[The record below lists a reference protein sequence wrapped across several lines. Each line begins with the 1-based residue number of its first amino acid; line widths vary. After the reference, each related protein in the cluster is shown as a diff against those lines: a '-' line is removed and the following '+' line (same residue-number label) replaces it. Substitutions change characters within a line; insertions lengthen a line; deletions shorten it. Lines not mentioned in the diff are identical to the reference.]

1 MKTMTRLSFSLLM
14 AGLALLSSTRAN
26 AQVVVQCPGDT
37 NGDAII
43 DTPDPA
49 HPRAKCMHLAASDGY
64 VRMADGTESYVF
76 GFSDV
81 TGMLPEE
88 AVTMGMFAAN
98 FPAPTI
104 ELDEGDEFYLTLTNS
119 GMMVRNDLSDPHVVH
134 FHGFP
139 NASSVF
145 DGVPDSSI
153 GVNMGSSFTY
163 YYKIVVPGT
172 FMYHC
177 HVEATEH
184 MQMGMLGQLFVRP
197 AQNKLPDGT
206 NLNGFI
212 HHTGFKYVYNDG
224 DGSTK
229 YDIDMPI
236 QVGSF
241 DSRFHDYDETYQ
253 PPPFAQMYDEYGMLN
268 GRGYPDSVN
277 PLPLAA
283 PVNNGGIVSQKISA
297 LVTATQG
304 QKILLRLSDL
314 NITRVFTVHT
324 TGLPLRVVGIDAK
337 LLRGPT
343 GVNHYFTTYA
353 YTSGGGQS
361 LDAIIDTAGVPRGTY
376 YLYTSNLNYLSNKDE
391 DFGGM
396 MTEIVIQ

>member
-1 MKTMTRLSFSLLM
+1 
-14 AGLALLSSTRAN
+14 
-26 AQVVVQCPGDT
+26 
-37 NGDAII
+37 
-43 DTPDPA
+43 
-49 HPRAKCMHLAASDGY
+49 MHLAASDGY
-64 VRMADGTESYVF
+64 VRMADGHVSYVF

-81 TGMLPEE
+81 TGMLPED
-88 AVTMGMFAAN
+88 AVKMGMFAAN

-119 GMMVRNDLSDPHVVH
+119 GMMVRNDLFDPHVVH

-139 NASSVF
+139 NAASVF
-145 DGVPDSSI
+145 DGVPDASI

-172 FMYHC
+172 FMWHC
-177 HVEATEH
+177 HVEAVEH

-206 NLNGFI
+206 NLNGFV
-212 HHTGFKYVYNDG
+212 HHTGFKYAYNDG
-224 DGSTK
+224 DGSTL
-229 YDIDMPI
+229 YDVDMPI

-253 PPPFAQMYDEYGMLN
+253 PPPFAQMYDDYGMLN
-268 GRGYPDSVN
+268 GRGYPDTVN
-277 PLPLAA
+277 PLPLVA
-283 PVNNGGIVSQKISA
+283 PAENGGIVSQKISS
-297 LVTATQG
+297 LVKATQG
-304 QKILLRLSDL
+304 QKILLRISNL
-314 NITRVFTVHT
+314 NVTREYTIRT
-324 TGLPLRVVGIDAK
+324 TGLPLRVVGRDAK

-343 GVNHYFTTYA
+343 GVNHFETTYS

-361 LDAIIDTAGVPRGTY
+361 TDAIIDTAGVPKGTY
-376 YLYTSNLNYLSNKDE
+376 FLYTSNLNYLSNKDE